1 MTTYSVDVSDS
12 DHKAFEYVANTPQD
26 WVENAVQARIQLAKT
41 DILQRL
47 QEHCNANEIAMA
59 VGESAQIDQA
69 YDLGV
74 IQTAAQRNE
83 EALAEE

>member
-1 MTTYSVDVSDS
+1 MATYSVNVSDS
-12 DHKAFEYVANTPQD
+12 DHKAFEYIANTPQD

-59 VGESAQIDQA
+59 VGESAQITQA

-74 IQTAAQRNE
+74 VQTAAQRNE
-83 EALAEE
+83 EALAE

>member
-1 MTTYSVDVSDS
+1 MATYSTDVSDS

-47 QEHCNANEIAMA
+47 QQHCNANDIAMA

>member
-1 MTTYSVDVSDS
+1 MTTYNVTISDS
-12 DHKAFEYVANTPQD
+12 DHKAFEYIANTPQD

-59 VGESAQIDQA
+59 VGESAQITQA

-83 EALAEE
+83 EALAE